1 MTALLCVLG
10 LILIIACPFAMMWL
24 VFRLDNYAEARE
36 IAESADIARR
46 YRAKH
51 YPNGEGTMWV
61 PVILVV
67 ILVLSAS
74 SAWALSDATIDY
86 CLTTANPKQCLQ
98 DIQRDVNAAEVR
110 NPGGPTYDQ
119 QAQLQRD
126 LARQQAL
133 GMAAFGSGNALI
145 NGMNQG
151 FRQMQ
156 VHPYILPPAQQYQT
170 R

>member
-1 MTALLCVLG
+1 MKVLL
-10 LILIIACPFAMMWL
+10 A
-24 VFRLDNYAEARE
+24 
-36 IAESADIARR
+36 
-46 YRAKH
+46 
-51 YPNGEGTMWV
+51 
-61 PVILVV
+61 VV
-67 ILVLSAS
+67 LVLSAS
-74 SAWALSDATIDY
+74 SAWALSDSTIDY
-86 CLTTANPKQCLQ
+86 CLTTANPKQCLV
-98 DIQRDVNAAEVR
+98 DIQRDLNAT
-110 NPGGPTYDQ
+110 GGGAQWEQ

-156 VHPYILPPAQQYQT
+156 VHPYVLPPAQQYNT

>member
-1 MTALLCVLG
+1 M
-10 LILIIACPFAMMWL
+10 
-24 VFRLDNYAEARE
+24 
-36 IAESADIARR
+36 
-46 YRAKH
+46 
-51 YPNGEGTMWV
+51 GTL
-61 PVILVV
+61 LVV
-67 ILVLSAS
+67 ISLLIVSN
-74 SAWALSDATIDY
+74 AWALSESVIDY
-86 CLTTANPKQCLQ
+86 CLTTAHPKQCLV
-98 DIQRDVNAAEVR
+98 DIQRDIA
-110 NPGGPTYDQ
+110 PQTGPTWEQ

-156 VHPYILPPAQQYQT
+156 VQPYYLPPVQHIPT

>member
-1 MTALLCVLG
+1 MRYLLAAV
-10 LILIIACPFAMMWL
+10 
-24 VFRLDNYAEARE
+24 
-36 IAESADIARR
+36 
-46 YRAKH
+46 
-51 YPNGEGTMWV
+51 
-61 PVILVV
+61 
-67 ILVLSAS
+67 LVLSAS

-86 CLTTANPKQCLQ
+86 CLTTANPKQCLV
-98 DIQRDVNAAEVR
+98 DIQRDLNAT
-110 NPGGPTYDQ
+110 GGGAQWQSQWDQ

-126 LARQQAL
+126 LSRQQAL

-156 VHPYILPPAQQYQT
+156 VHPYVLPPAQHYST

>member
-1 MTALLCVLG
+1 
-10 LILIIACPFAMMWL
+10 
-24 VFRLDNYAEARE
+24 
-36 IAESADIARR
+36 
-46 YRAKH
+46 
-51 YPNGEGTMWV
+51 
-61 PVILVV
+61 
-67 ILVLSAS
+67 LVLSAVP
-74 SAWALSDATIDY
+74 AWAVSEAMIEL
-86 CLTTANPKQCLQ
+86 CLGTANPKHCLVEV
-98 DIQRDVNAAEVR
+98 QRES
-110 NPGGPTYDQ
+110 GGMSQQELWNQ

-156 VHPYILPPAQQYQT
+156 VHPYMQPPAQQYQT

>member
-1 MTALLCVLG
+1 MRYLLTILL
-10 LILIIACPFAMMWL
+10 LI
-24 VFRLDNYAEARE
+24 
-36 IAESADIARR
+36 
-46 YRAKH
+46 
-51 YPNGEGTMWV
+51 
-61 PVILVV
+61 
-67 ILVLSAS
+67 LSAS
-74 SAWALSDATIDY
+74 SAWALSGSVIDY
-86 CLTTANPKQCLQ
+86 CLTTTNPKQCLVEL
-98 DIQRDVNAAEVR
+98 QREVR
-110 NPGGPTYDQ
+110 SAPAGPTWEQ

-156 VHPYILPPAQQYQT
+156 VQPYYLPPVQHIPT